1 MVCNVKGPTGAPT
14 PRGRDHEGMHFMATQ
29 RILKN
34 ALTDEAK
41 RTVLRESL
49 TRYRNELMND
59 EERQLLLDRVGRLR
73 CQLKIAK
80 LGVH

>member
-1 MVCNVKGPTGAPT
+1 
-14 PRGRDHEGMHFMATQ
+14 MHFMATQ

-49 TRYRNELMND
+49 TRYRSELMDN
-59 EERQLLLDRVGRLR
+59 EERQLLLDRIKRIRRQLRL
-73 CQLKIAK
+73 
-80 LGVH
+80 V